1 MRLMDQLIKFDVAGR
16 RKREGRWRRPVVAL
30 LLCLALIVPAA
41 QAQEAPT
48 PTLDQIQTV
57 ARELYCPLC
66 NGVRLDNC
74 ELQACVQ
81 MRQVIAER
89 LTAGASKEQIKQE
102 FVAQYGPI
110 VLGEPPREGL
120 NWLIWALPVV
130 ALIAGAVWLLWTLR
144 GWTKAPAAAPAT
156 AASAAAPR
164 AANGAAGQAE
174 FLAQVDAD
182 LEGLEGLD

>member
-1 MRLMDQLIKFDVAGR
+1 MQKNDAMDTYVIDTGAAGR
-16 RKREGRWRRPVVAL
+16 RQRKGRWRRAVVAL
-30 LLCLALIVPAA
+30 LFCLALIVPTA

-48 PTLDQIQTV
+48 PTLDQIQSV

-81 MRQVIAER
+81 MRQVISVR
-89 LTAGASKEQIKQE
+89 LAAGASKEQIKDE

-120 NWLIWALPVV
+120 NWLIWLLPAA
-130 ALIAGAVWLLWTLR
+130 ALIGGAVWIFRTMR
-144 GWTKAPAAAPAT
+144 GWTKTPAVAPAGPAST
-156 AASAAAPR
+156 PAR
-164 AANGAAGQAE
+164 AAGGE
-174 FLAQVDAD
+174 SSDDPFLAQVDAD
-182 LEGLEGLD
+182 LQRLD

>member
-1 MRLMDQLIKFDVAGR
+1 MDQLFKFDVAVR
-16 RKREGRWRRPVVAL
+16 RKREGRWRWPVVAL
-30 LLCLALIVPAA
+30 LLCLALIVPTA

-74 ELQACVQ
+74 DLQACVQ

-102 FVAQYGPI
+102 FVAQYGPV

-120 NWLIWALPVV
+120 HWLIWALPVV
-130 ALIAGAVWLLWTLR
+130 ALIAGVIWLLWTVR
-144 GWTKAPAAAPAT
+144 GWTKAPAAAPVSAP
-156 AASAAAPR
+156 AASPGPAG
-164 AANGAAGQAE
+164 GAAGQAE

>member
-1 MRLMDQLIKFDVAGR
+1 MDQLIEFDLADR
-16 RKREGRWRRPVVAL
+16 RKREGRRRPLVVAL
-30 LLCLALIVPAA
+30 LICLALIVPVA

-130 ALIAGAVWLLWTLR
+130 ALIAGAIWLLWTLR
-144 GWTKAPAAAPAT
+144 GWTKAQTAAPA
-156 AASAAAPR
+156 AASAADQSASGR
-164 AANGAAGQAE
+164 AAGQAE
-174 FLAQVDAD
+174 YLAQVDAD
-182 LEGLEGLD
+182 LAGLEELD